1 MIDKEIEHIST
12 ITLGDVG
19 NLEAA
24 QRMLAIEIQGEKIQ
38 HMRDI
43 TDAVD
48 MTVDV
53 DVAILGHDAAL
64 GLLGGHLDA
73 LGFIDGTRLFGTSIV
88 EQKTIVE
95 RGKVNRFSTL
105 DANQRPGAPAI
116 ADGLTLSIADGVV
129 TVGEK
134 TIDFLD
140 PSINLERLIALR
152 QSIELDGETRQ
163 NPGVGLVVEVG
174 HTETSRRGML
184 LRTVEQVVAQHAQS
198 ESSGEVGM
206 KGFTHQRG
214 GTNFI

>member
-19 NLEAA
+19 NFEAA
-24 QRMLAIEIQGEKIQ
+24 QRMLAIEIQGEEIQ

-53 DVAILGHDAAL
+53 DVAILGHKATL
-64 GLLGGHLDA
+64 GLFGGHLDA
-73 LGFIDGTRLFGTSIV
+73 LGFIDGARLFGTGIV
-88 EQKTIVE
+88 EQKTIMK
-95 RGKVNRFSTL
+95 RGKVNRLSAL
-105 DANQRPGAPAI
+105 DTNQRPGAPAI
-116 ADGLTLSIADGVV
+116 TDGLTLSIADGVV
-129 TVGEK
+129 TVGKK

-140 PSINLERLIALR
+140 PCINLERLIALR
-152 QSIELDGETRQ
+152 QSIELDSETRQ

-184 LRTVEQVVAQHAQS
+184 LGAVEQVVAQHAQS
-198 ESSGEVGM
+198 ESPREIGM
-206 KGFTHQRG
+206 KRFTHQRG
-214 GTNFI
+214 GTNLI

>member
-19 NLEAA
+19 NFEAV
-24 QRMLAIEIQGEKIQ
+24 QRMLAIEIQGEEIQ

-43 TDAVD
+43 SDAVD

-73 LGFIDGTRLFGTSIV
+73 LGFINGAGLLGTSIV

-95 RGKVNRFSTL
+95 RGKVNRLSAL
-105 DANQRPGAPAI
+105 DANQRPGASAI
-116 ADGLTLSIADGVV
+116 ADGLTLSVADGIV

-140 PSINLERLIALR
+140 PCINLERLISLR
-152 QSIELDGETRQ
+152 QSVELDSETRQ

-184 LRTVEQVVAQHAQS
+184 LRTVEQVVAQHTQS
-198 ESSGEVGM
+198 ESSREIGM
-206 KGFTHQRG
+206 KRFTHQRG
-214 GTNFI
+214 GTNLI

>member
-1 MIDKEIEHIST
+1 MINKEIEHITT

-24 QRMLAIEIQGEKIQ
+24 QRMLAIEIQGEEIQ
-38 HMRDI
+38 YMRDI

-48 MTVDV
+48 MTIDV

-64 GLLGGHLDA
+64 GLFGGHLDA
-73 LGFIDGTRLFGTSIV
+73 LGLIDGTRLFGTGIV

-116 ADGLTLSIADGVV
+116 ADGLTLSVADGIV
-129 TVGEK
+129 TVGEQ

-140 PSINLERLIALR
+140 PSINLERLISLR
-152 QSIELDGETRQ
+152 QSVELDGETRQ

-184 LRTVEQVVAQHAQS
+184 LCAVEQVIAQHAQS
-198 ESSGEVGM
+198 ESSGEVSM
-206 KGFTHQRG
+206 KRFTHQRG